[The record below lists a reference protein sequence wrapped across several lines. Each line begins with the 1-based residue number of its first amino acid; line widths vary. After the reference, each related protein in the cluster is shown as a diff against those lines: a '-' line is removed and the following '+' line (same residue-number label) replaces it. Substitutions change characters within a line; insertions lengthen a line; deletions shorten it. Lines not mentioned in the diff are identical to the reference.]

1 MNNEYEKINR
11 IWRHPSQLVLWGL
24 LRMWQVA
31 DGGLHR
37 MVRTLHRMMCAT
49 WSRSRPDTPVTVSSC
64 SAPENSTLLLE
75 EEERSRQ
82 ETAPQRSLWGNGG
95 SCCERSFAISTTFGF
110 QLPIFLPLINLRKM
124 LKVGGAARS
133 LLGRWIGYT
142 AGSSILAHFRPL
154 TFRSITQRVKERT
167 SKKTGWQWSHNRRLK
182 KVTWTKIETFETR
195 LGDSGCLARKCWP
208 GQVTR

>member
-1 MNNEYEKINR
+1 MHNEYEKINR
-11 IWRHPSQLVLWGL
+11 IYEDTQANGYFVDF

-95 SCCERSFAISTTFGF
+95 SCERSFAISTTFGF

-133 LLGRWIGYT
+133 LLGR
-142 AGSSILAHFRPL
+142 
-154 TFRSITQRVKERT
+154 
-167 SKKTGWQWSHNRRLK
+167 
-182 KVTWTKIETFETR
+182 
-195 LGDSGCLARKCWP
+195 
-208 GQVTR
+208 

>member
-1 MNNEYEKINR
+1 MKTPKPIGTLVTFEDVAGGR
-11 IWRHPSQLVLWGL
+11 WRVAQDGAHPAPDDLRHLVAL
-24 LRMWQVA
+24 Q
-31 DGGLHR
+31 
-37 MVRTLHRMMCAT
+37 
-49 WSRSRPDTPVTVSSC
+49 DTPVTVSSC

-133 LLGRWIGYT
+133 LLGR
-142 AGSSILAHFRPL
+142 
-154 TFRSITQRVKERT
+154 
-167 SKKTGWQWSHNRRLK
+167 
-182 KVTWTKIETFETR
+182 
-195 LGDSGCLARKCWP
+195 
-208 GQVTR
+208 